1 VRKPIR
7 TKIVRAPKVRT
18 LPTTFKRNIAML
30 SPSELEILRLAKSFG
45 GFFNAHAH
53 LDRAN
58 TLESVYLQHIGTTP
72 LDASILPLSVK
83 QNLVGD
89 LHKGLAYTEDNLR
102 ERFRRNLELQIAFG
116 VTRIDTNI
124 DATPD
129 LPEGGMLAMRVARE
143 VATEYKDRIQ
153 VRIAPTPIFGFK
165 YDPTDS
171 PSRWEVFKRACQF
184 ADYVSALP
192 EKDDFPRGFDKNPM
206 LDFKH
211 HIRLALEV
219 ACNRKVEAQFHLD
232 QANIPSENGTERLL
246 DVLEVMEMPDI
257 PSHTG
262 PSVWVVHMISP
273 SSYDEPRFKRLI
285 ERLLRF
291 NVGVIVCPSAAL
303 SMRQLRAVSA
313 PTHNSIARVLELIKA
328 RVPIRIG
335 TDNIFD
341 VFVPQGDGDM
351 LTEIKMGG
359 VALRLN
365 SPSIWAKLATGKRL
379 NNVDINTV
387 SRMLHE
393 ERKANRAVSTNGWEP
408 AIE

>member
-1 VRKPIR
+1 MKSTRGRSSRPSKKLDKLVRQ
-7 TKIVRAPKVRT
+7 VS
-18 LPTTFKRNIAML
+18 LL
-30 SPSELEILRLAKSFG
+30 SWYELEILSLVKEFG
-45 GFFNAHAH
+45 GFYNAHAH

-58 TLESVYLQHIGTTP
+58 TLEGVYLQHIGTSP

-89 LHKGLAYTEDNLR
+89 LHRGPAYTEKNLR

-116 VTRIDTNI
+116 VTRLDTNI

-129 LPEGGMLAMRVARE
+129 LPEGGMLAMRVAKE
-143 VATEYKDRIQ
+143 VAAEYADRIA

-165 YDPTDS
+165 YDPRDA
-171 PSRWEVFKRACQF
+171 PSRWEVFLRACNEY

-192 EKDDFPRGFDKNPM
+192 EKDDLERGFDRNPM
-206 LDFKH
+206 LDFKY
-211 HIRLALEV
+211 HIRETLKV
-219 ACNRKVEAQFHLD
+219 SCQKKVESQFHLD
-232 QANIPSENGTERLL
+232 QANIPGENGTERLL
-246 DVLEVMEMPDI
+246 EVLEVMEMPVVEN
-257 PSHTG
+257 HTG
-262 PSVWVVHMISP
+262 PTVWIVHMISP
-273 SSYDEPRFKRLI
+273 SSYDEVRFRRLI
-285 ERLLRF
+285 DRLLKF
-291 NVGVIVCPSAAL
+291 NIGVIVCPSAAL
-303 SMRQLRAVSA
+303 SMRQLRAVNA

-365 SPSIWAKLATGKRL
+365 SPSIWAKLASGTRL

-387 SRMLHE
+387 GRILHE
-393 ERKANRAVSTNGWEP
+393 ERKANRAVSANGWEP

>member
-1 VRKPIR
+1 MKKASKKQVTVARKR
-7 TKIVRAPKVRT
+7 EVLSRNT
-18 LPTTFKRNIAML
+18 LML
-30 SPSELEILRLAKSFG
+30 SPYELDILERAKRFG
-45 GFFNAHAH
+45 GFYNAHAH

-58 TLESVYLQHIGTTP
+58 TLEGPYLQHIDTSP

-89 LHKGLAYTEDNLR
+89 LHGGTAYTEANLR
-102 ERFRRNLELQIAFG
+102 QRFCRNLELQIAFG

-129 LPEGGMLAMRVARE
+129 LPERGTLVMRLMRE
-143 VATEYKDRIQ
+143 VAQEYRTSIK

-165 YDPTDS
+165 FDPKDRPT
-171 PSRWEVFKRACQF
+171 RWEVFEEACEG
-184 ADYVSALP
+184 ADYISALP
-192 EKDDFPRGFDKNPM
+192 EKDDFERGFDKKIPM
-206 LDFKH
+206 LDFKN
-211 HIRLALEV
+211 HIRMTLELACRLEKEV
-219 ACNRKVEAQFHLD
+219 QFHLD

-246 DVLEVMEMPDI
+246 EVLEIIGMPVVKGADGA
-257 PSHTG
+257 PT
-262 PSVWVVHMISP
+262 VWVVHMISP
-273 SSYDEPRFKRLI
+273 SSYDEMRFRRLI
-285 ERLLRF
+285 ERLLKY

-303 SMRQLRAVSA
+303 SMRQLRAVNA
-313 PTHNSIARVLELIKA
+313 PTRNSIARVLELIKA

-365 SPSIWAKLATGKRL
+365 SPSIWAKLASGTRL
-379 NNVDINTV
+379 NNVDINAV

-393 ERKANRAVSTNGWEP
+393 ERKANRAVSGNGWEP

>member
-1 VRKPIR
+1 MRKPIR
-7 TKIVRAPKVRT
+7 TKVLRDSSIRPVAT
-18 LPTTFKRNIAML
+18 LLQRNTALL
-30 SPSELEILRLAKSFG
+30 SWGDSEILKLVQEFG

-58 TLESVYLQHIGTTP
+58 TLESVYLEHIGTSP

-89 LHKGLAYTEDNLR
+89 LHKGRAYTEENLR

-143 VATEYKDRIQ
+143 VANEYKRRIQ

-165 YDPTDS
+165 YDQLDS
-171 PSRWEVFKRACQF
+171 PSRWEVFERACQQ

-192 EKDDFPRGFDKNPM
+192 EKDDFPRGFDRNPM
-206 LDFKH
+206 LDFKY
-211 HIRLALEV
+211 HIRKTLEV
-219 ACNRKVEAQFHLD
+219 ACKRNIEAQFHLD

-246 DVLEVMEMPDI
+246 DVLEVMEMPI
-257 PSHTG
+257 ISNHTG
-262 PSVWVVHMISP
+262 PTVWVIHMISP
-273 SSYDEPRFKRLI
+273 SSYDEPRFKRLV

-303 SMRQLRAVSA
+303 SMRQLRAINA

-328 RVPIRIG
+328 QVPLRIG
-335 TDNIFD
+335 TDNIHD

-379 NNVDINTV
+379 NNVDINRV

-393 ERKANRAVSTNGWEP
+393 ERKANRAVSPNGWEP